1 MKFLRRRGQLRL
13 FEWHCGPMPNDEA
26 WEEQISYYSV
36 GQAIHTH
43 SQTGSTPAGK
53 LFSEEPHLRSPMESV
68 AICPYASFLPFPCS
82 PYQVNLNIQLP
93 PPVWGNPESTNS
105 KLALPPPA
113 FGSPTSNVHA
123 DASAQ
128 RAQDRGDSGDM
139 CWGRSTT
146 GQNSGAGRDGDIS
159 DLSGW
164 GAVERALK
172 GGFEATPASTP
183 HKRVMWHG
191 GNDVGCTG
199 GSEAI
204 GKDMM

>member
-1 MKFLRRRGQLRL
+1 MLL
-13 FEWHCGPMPNDEA
+13 FERHCGPMPNDEA
-26 WEEQISYYSV
+26 WEEHISYYSV

-43 SQTGSTPAGK
+43 SQTGSTPPPAGK
-53 LFSEEPHLRSPMESV
+53 LFSEESHLRSPMESV
-68 AICPYASFLPFPCS
+68 AICPYASFLPFQCS

-113 FGSPTSNVHA
+113 FGSPKSNVYA

-146 GQNSGAGRDGDIS
+146 GQDSGAGRDGDIS

-183 HKRVMWHG
+183 HKKVMWHG
-191 GNDVGCTG
+191 RNDVGCTG
-199 GSEAI
+199 GSDTI

>member
-1 MKFLRRRGQLRL
+1 
-13 FEWHCGPMPNDEA
+13 MPNDGA
-26 WEEQISYYSV
+26 WASEEQISYYSV
-36 GQAIHTH
+36 GQALHTH
-43 SQTGSTPAGK
+43 SQTGSTPPPAGK
-53 LFSEEPHLRSPMESV
+53 LFSEEPHLRSPMEYV
-68 AICPYASFLPFPCS
+68 AICPYASFLPFP
-82 PYQVNLNIQLP
+82 
-93 PPVWGNPESTNS
+93 PVWGNPESINS

-113 FGSPTSNVHA
+113 FGSPSNVHA
-123 DASAQ
+123 DTSAQ
-128 RAQDRGDSGDM
+128 RAQDKGDSGDIY
-139 CWGRSTT
+139 WGRGTT
-146 GQNSGAGRDGDIS
+146 WQDSGAGREGDIS

-183 HKRVMWHG
+183 HKRVIWHG